1 MIISRRTEG
10 KTVVWSSV
18 LLAFHEAMLL
28 MEETDESDRKS
39 TRVLVLNNSN
49 MPIYASYGVNRYVSD
64 RRNKG
69 LKKDIKLAGKLE
81 ALRDVFDPTINFQL
95 LVLEYK

>member
-39 TRVLVLNNSN
+39 TRVLVLTTVICQY
-49 MPIYASYGVNRYVSD
+49 MRHMV
-64 RRNKG
+64 
-69 LKKDIKLAGKLE
+69 
-81 ALRDVFDPTINFQL
+81 
-95 LVLEYK
+95 

>member
-49 MPIYASYGVNRYVSD
+49 MPIYASYGVN
-64 RRNKG
+64 
-69 LKKDIKLAGKLE
+69 
-81 ALRDVFDPTINFQL
+81 
-95 LVLEYK
+95 LVLCQDLVQVKMRNFSPF